1 MIVSFNHFF
10 ILPRNRIRGL
20 WRIGDTR
27 CSPQPVQMVDHQ
39 AGLFQL
45 WTQLP
50 DLCGLCDDC
59 LFRDH
64 DSRLAD
70 LPQPGQKT
78 HQKDFF
84 FAHCLARPFL
94 DPTFGGKSQCIC
106 LWVHEQPRPVLG
118 SDACENLLPLASLL
132 LLFLRVVCTVQS
144 LASSRQV
151 CLPIGQL
158 SCSSLLPVKRY
169 QEYERIVCSFHYS
182 LQP

>member
-1 MIVSFNHFF
+1 MIVSFHYFF
-10 ILPRNRIRGL
+10 ILPRNCIRGL
-20 WRIGDTR
+20 WRIGDPR
-27 CSPQPVQMVDHQ
+27 CSPQPLQMADHQ

-50 DLCGLCDDC
+50 DLCGLCDEH
-59 LFRDH
+59 LVRDH

-70 LPQPGQKT
+70 VPQPGQKT

-84 FAHCLARPFL
+84 SAHCFACPFL
-94 DPTFGGKSQCIC
+94 DSAFGGKSQCLR

-144 LASSRQV
+144 LASPRQV

>member
-1 MIVSFNHFF
+1 MA
-10 ILPRNRIRGL
+10 
-20 WRIGDTR
+20 
-27 CSPQPVQMVDHQ
+27 DHQ

-50 DLCGLCDDC
+50 DLCGLCDEH

-84 FAHCLARPFL
+84 SPHCLTCPFL
-94 DPTFGGKSQCIC
+94 DSAFGGKSQCLR
-106 LWVHEQPRPVLG
+106 LWVPEQPRPVLG
-118 SDACENLLPLASLL
+118 SDVCENLLPLASLL

-144 LASSRQV
+144 LASPRQV

-158 SCSSLLPVKRY
+158 SCSSQKSPSKDSPVGSGRDPDHFRFPGSVAKRVR
-169 QEYERIVCSFHYS
+169 QRI
-182 LQP
+182 LQWGLGGARIISVFPDP